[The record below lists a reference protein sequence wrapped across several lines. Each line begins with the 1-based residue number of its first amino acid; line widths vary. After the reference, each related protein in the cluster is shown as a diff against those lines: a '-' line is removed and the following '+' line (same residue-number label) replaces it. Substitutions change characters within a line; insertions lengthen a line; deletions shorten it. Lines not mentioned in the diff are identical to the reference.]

1 MGRSIMQETRE
12 CYLCRKEATKNGYYG
27 QLRTYQ
33 LHRHH
38 VIFGRGYRE
47 LSEKYGLWVYLCQK
61 HHTEGQDSVHKNKK
75 VNVALRIEAEK
86 AFLREHT
93 FQEWMQLFTRNYLDE
108 NEINRMMTEQRDKP
122 REEKAENKLIGEAKT
137 REKCIMTEAPP
148 EGFFFIE

>member
-108 NEINRMMTEQRDKP
+108 NEINRIMTEQRAMSETKNTETKP
-122 REEKAENKLIGEAKT
+122 SEAKKT
-137 REKCIMTEAPP
+137 LENRIMTKAPP
-148 EGFFFIE
+148 DGFFFIE